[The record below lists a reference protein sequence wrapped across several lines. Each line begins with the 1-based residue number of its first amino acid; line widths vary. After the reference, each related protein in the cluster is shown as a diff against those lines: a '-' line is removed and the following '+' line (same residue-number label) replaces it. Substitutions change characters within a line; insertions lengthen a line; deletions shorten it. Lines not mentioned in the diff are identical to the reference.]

1 MFSPTSFPAAAWRVT
16 KALNVVPVT
25 LHTWYHSFSG
35 PVPGVYRSVCGSTFW
50 AEDLFASRED
60 AVATAVDKLAGD
72 EARVA
77 RAIARHARRRAMV
90 RKVLAGGAK

>member
-25 LHTWYHSFSG
+25 GLKPSYY
-35 PVPGVYRSVCGSTFW
+35 PGIFVSSDMLTFYR
-50 AEDLFASRED
+50 EELFPDRAA
-60 AVATAVDKLAGD
+60 AVEHAVELLAGD

-77 RAIARHARRRAMV
+77 RAIARHALRRAMV
-90 RKVLAGGAK
+90 KRVVAAGSGK

>member
-16 KALNVVPVT
+16 RALNV
-25 LHTWYHSFSG
+25 G
-35 PVPGVYRSVCGSTFW
+35 PVIGLKPAWYSGMFV
-50 AEDLFASRED
+50 AEDQMTFYREELFPDRAAAVEH
-60 AVATAVDKLAGD
+60 AVARLAED

-90 RKVLAGGAK
+90 KRVVAGGGSK

>member
-25 LHTWYHSFSG
+25 ITQKH
-35 PVPGVYRSVCGSTFW
+35 CGYTSYFQSSDN
-50 AEDLFASRED
+50 AAFHACELFLARES
-60 AVATAVDKLAGD
+60 AVAEAVELLAED

>member
-16 KALNVVPVT
+16 KALNVLPVVLNEKYRGRCGLFT
-25 LHTWYHSFSG
+25 NEDYRAFS
-35 PVPGVYRSVCGSTFW
+35 PEELFPDRAAAVEHVVARL
-50 AEDLFASRED
+50 AE
-60 AVATAVDKLAGD
+60 D

>member
-16 KALNVVPVT
+16 RSLNVLPVT
-25 LHTWYHSFSG
+25 IVLHRKDWHDSYLDENYTGY
-35 PVPGVYRSVCGSTFW
+35 W
-50 AEDLFASRED
+50 AEDLFPDRAAAVEH
-60 AVATAVDKLAGD
+60 AVAMLAAD

-90 RKVLAGGAK
+90 KRVVAGGAK

>member
-25 LHTWYHSFSG
+25 IVLHRKDWHDSYLDENYTGY
-35 PVPGVYRSVCGSTFW
+35 W

>member
-25 LHTWYHSFSG
+25 IADSFGRAMFFTS
-35 PVPGVYRSVCGSTFW
+35 
-50 AEDLFASRED
+50 DLTAFRPDELFPDRAAAVEH
-60 AVATAVDKLAGD
+60 AVARLAAD

-77 RAIARHARRRAMV
+77 RAIDRHARRRAMV
-90 RKVLAGGAK
+90 KRVVGDGK

>member
-25 LHTWYHSFSG
+25 GLNPAWYSG
-35 PVPGVYRSVCGSTFW
+35 MFVAADEMTFYR
-50 AEDLFASRED
+50 EELFPDRAAAVEH
-60 AVATAVDKLAGD
+60 AVARLAED

-77 RAIARHARRRAMV
+77 RAIARHALRRAMV
-90 RKVLAGGAK
+90 KRVVAAGGSGAVK

>member
-16 KALNVVPVT
+16 KALNVLPVEIKRAG
-25 LHTWYHSFSG
+25 WYAGIFHDSDG
-35 PVPGVYRSVCGSTFW
+35 TGHY
-50 AEDLFASRED
+50 EEHLFPDRAAAVEH
-60 AVATAVDKLAGD
+60 AVARLAAD

-90 RKVLAGGAK
+90 KRVVAAGGAK